1 MGEGYVLAVCS
12 FDFEGIRLFFE
23 GDFSKQPTI
32 FAGFLFQKFLI
43 EMNYSREYII
53 LNIRTYKFVDFT
65 NFTHFAH
72 ANVSLSFY

>member
-12 FDFEGIRLFFE
+12 FDFEGIRLF
-23 GDFSKQPTI
+23 FSKQPTI

-43 EMNYSREYII
+43 EMNYSREYIS
-53 LNIRTYKFVDFT
+53 LKIRTYKFVDFT
-65 NFTHFAH
+65 NFAHFAH